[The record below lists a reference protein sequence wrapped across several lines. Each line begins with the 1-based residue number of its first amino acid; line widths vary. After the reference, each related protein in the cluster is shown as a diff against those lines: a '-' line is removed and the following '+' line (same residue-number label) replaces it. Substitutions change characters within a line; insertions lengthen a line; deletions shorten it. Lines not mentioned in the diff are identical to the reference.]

1 MKLTMLLPIVMS
13 LVVLPNISAA
23 QSKEALHRDAQNNQV
38 QHKEVKQHKSS
49 HHEPVVVHKRVVY
62 KTGSVMR
69 KAPKN
74 GLTIR
79 FGGASFIVN
88 DGIYYRHL
96 NNGYT
101 VVRPPIGL
109 KVRSLPKGYERI
121 VVRGNPLY
129 FSLGI
134 YYVFDNGYYRVIAE
148 PTSDVIYSDNVSH
161 VVAQSIETQQDMS
174 AKSSGFQLGKA
185 YSSLPQG
192 AQSVVVSGQQ
202 YFKFRDIYFLA
213 QSSGNSVH
221 YLALKLD

>member
-1 MKLTMLLPIVMS
+1 M
-13 LVVLPNISAA
+13 
-23 QSKEALHRDAQNNQV
+23 
-38 QHKEVKQHKSS
+38 
-49 HHEPVVVHKRVVY
+49 
-62 KTGSVMR
+62 
-69 KAPKN
+69 
-74 GLTIR
+74 
-79 FGGASFIVN
+79 
-88 DGIYYRHL
+88 
-96 NNGYT
+96 
-101 VVRPPIGL
+101 
-109 KVRSLPKGYERI
+109 
-121 VVRGNPLY
+121 VRGNPLY

-174 AKSSGFQLGKA
+174 AKSSDFQLGKA

-213 QSSGNSVH
+213 QSSGYSVH